1 MIGNQK
7 VIFVVN
13 IQHVRF
19 KVNGQ
24 YLVMM
29 DA

>member
-13 IQHVRF
+13 IQNVRF
-19 KVNGQ
+19 MVNGQ
-24 YLVMM
+24 YLVMV